1 VNLTEIPAQLPEKE
15 KGCIMAKRTAWVGA
29 VLFALLLMMGG
40 SALAGN
46 SSYTISCQGL
56 DVGLKGSGLGFGSDS
71 AVWSVT
77 VTTGNKLTSG
87 TSTTMYT
94 GHPGGTGSPALTC
107 YYTLDSSS
115 TTNLIN
121 GAAEQT
127 LLWDETGSVTGCT
140 TSFTDH
146 VYFYTNGTSA
156 AMIDDNLEADDVAGS
171 GTCNITGTFVPP
183 AAVPLG

>member
-1 VNLTEIPAQLPEKE
+1 
-15 KGCIMAKRTAWVGA
+15 MAKRTASVGA
-29 VLFALLLMMGG
+29 VLFALLLVMGG
-40 SALAGN
+40 SARAGN

-71 AVWSVT
+71 ALWSVT

-94 GHPGGTGSPALTC
+94 AHPAVSLPLTC
-107 YYTLDSSS
+107 QYSLDSSS
-115 TTNLIN
+115 TTALVN
-121 GAAEQT
+121 GAAKQT
-127 LLWDETGSVTGCT
+127 LVWDEIGDVTGCT

-183 AAVPLG
+183 AAAPPV